1 MTEIFK
7 IHFLNPLNMGKL
19 KGYTHYNKEKSG
31 FCGDTVEVF
40 AIVENNVVKD
50 IKYNVFGCHAVIAT
64 SSILSEWCK
73 GKTIDEILA
82 ISMNNIDGI
91 VGELESGK
99 ENCIEVA
106 LRAFQNIK

>member
-1 MTEIFK
+1 MTEKFK

-19 KGYTHYNKEKSG
+19 KNNTHYNKETSG

-40 AIVENNVVKD
+40 AILENDIIKD
-50 IKYNVFGCHAVIAT
+50 VKYNVFGCHAVIAT
-64 SSILSEWCK
+64 ASILSEWCK
-73 GKTIDEILA
+73 GKHLNELRN
-82 ISMNNIDGI
+82 ISMSNIESI
-91 VGELESGK
+91 VGEIESGK